1 MKPSANHAMMLSNIA
16 DNCLSM
22 RLRLLNRIVG
32 AIYDQALRPH
42 GIRASQMN
50 ILVVMAAYGRSTVQ
64 DLCNVMRMDS
74 STVSR
79 ALSILKKNDWVHV
92 EPSGEGKIL
101 KFDVSEA
108 GLQKIETVYLDW
120 QRALE
125 KAKDALGASASDA
138 ITASG
143 NRHLLAGM
151 TD

>member
-1 MKPSANHAMMLSNIA
+1 MKPSAKHSIMLSNIA

-64 DLCNVMRMDS
+64 DLCDVMRMDS

-79 ALSILKKNDWVHV
+79 ALSILKKNGWVHV

-101 KFDVSEA
+101 KFDVS
-108 GLQKIETVYLDW
+108 
-120 QRALE
+120 
-125 KAKDALGASASDA
+125 
-138 ITASG
+138 
-143 NRHLLAGM
+143 
-151 TD
+151 